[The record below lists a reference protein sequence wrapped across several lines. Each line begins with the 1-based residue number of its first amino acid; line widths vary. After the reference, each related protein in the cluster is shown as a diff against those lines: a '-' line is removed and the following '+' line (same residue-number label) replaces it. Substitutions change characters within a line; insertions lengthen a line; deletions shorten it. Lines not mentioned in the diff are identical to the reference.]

1 MEWAIVVCIMIILDV
16 WGMLSYLVYEYGWKD
31 PYISRLLVVG
41 LEFLITAMSYL
52 AFLGVCSCGA

>member
-1 MEWAIVVCIMIILDV
+1 MEWPIFICIMIILDV
-16 WGMLSYLVYEYGWKD
+16 WGMLSYLVYEYGWQE
-31 PYISRLLVVG
+31 PSIPRPLVIG